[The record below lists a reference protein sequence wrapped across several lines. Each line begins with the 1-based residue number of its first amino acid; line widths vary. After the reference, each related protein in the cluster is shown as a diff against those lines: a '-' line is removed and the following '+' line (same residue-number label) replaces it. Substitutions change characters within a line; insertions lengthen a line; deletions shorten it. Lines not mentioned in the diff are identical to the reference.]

1 MKDLVSAL
9 IDVRE
14 HLSDKERWETN
25 WVNNKA
31 TGYTSGSLGG
41 TLAGLWD
48 SKNNST
54 YVAAHHCV
62 VMAITH
68 LFGSLKMSRPV
79 TFVNEG
85 NPVPNLH
92 FALIRAF
99 EERQYHS
106 DVMKVLDLAIRYA
119 RLYSF
124 S

>member
-1 MKDLVSAL
+1 MKDLVSEL
-9 IDVRE
+9 IKVRE
-14 HLSDKERWETN
+14 HLSDRKRWETN
-25 WVNNKA
+25 WVNNKV

-41 TLAGLWD
+41 TLAGLWN
-48 SKNNST
+48 SENNSI

-62 VMAITH
+62 VMAIKH
-68 LFGSLKMSRPV
+68 LFGSLQMSRRV
-79 TFVNEG
+79 TFMNEG
-85 NPVPNLH
+85 NPVPDSH

-119 RLYSF
+119 KLYSF

>member
-1 MKDLVSAL
+1 MKDLVSEL
-9 IDVRE
+9 IKVRE
-14 HLSDKERWETN
+14 HLSDRKRWETN
-25 WVNNKA
+25 WVNNKV

-48 SKNNST
+48 SKDNSC

-62 VMAITH
+62 VMAIKQ
-68 LFGSLKMSRPV
+68 LFGSLKMSCNI
-79 TFVNEG
+79 TFLNEG
-85 NPVPNLH
+85 NPVPDSH

-119 RLYSF
+119 RVYSF